1 MVRILA
7 ARFPVNDPAAPR
19 PFYTDTLGLPLL
31 DERADRFSVRVG
43 ATRLTFV
50 AAPGSSAVHH
60 FAFNI
65 PRDALPAAKAWLTT
79 RVPLLTQDDE
89 DEFDFLSWR
98 ARAIYCRDPA
108 GNILEL
114 IARQASPGAG
124 TISFNAAQLLSV
136 SEVGLPV
143 GDVPATVAALG
154 RDLALPPYQDGGD
167 TFAPVGDEE
176 GLLIVVR
183 AGRHWFPTA
192 DAADAT
198 PIAVTL
204 AGDRARDYP
213 LPGTPHTVSMTND
226 E

>member
-7 ARFPVNDPAAPR
+7 ARFPVGDPAALR

-31 DERADRFSVRVG
+31 DERAGEFGVQAG

-50 AAPGSSAVHH
+50 AAPGPPVSHH

-65 PRDALPAAKAWLTT
+65 PRDALPAARVWLAA
-79 RVPLLTQDDE
+79 RVPLLTQDGA
-89 DEFDFLSWR
+89 DEFDFRAWR
-98 ARAIYCRDPA
+98 ARALYFRDPA

-114 IARQASPGAG
+114 IARQALPAAGA
-124 TISFNAAQLLSV
+124 TPFTPAQLLSV
-136 SEVGLPV
+136 GEVGLPV
-143 GDVPATVAALG
+143 GDVPALVAALG
-154 RDLALPPYQDGGD
+154 RDLALPPYQEGGD

-183 AGRHWFPTA
+183 AGRQWFPTA
-192 DAADAT
+192 DTATAA
-198 PIAVTL
+198 PLAVTL
-204 AGDRARDYP
+204 AGSPARDYA
-213 LPGTPHTVSMTND
+213 LPGTPHTLTITND